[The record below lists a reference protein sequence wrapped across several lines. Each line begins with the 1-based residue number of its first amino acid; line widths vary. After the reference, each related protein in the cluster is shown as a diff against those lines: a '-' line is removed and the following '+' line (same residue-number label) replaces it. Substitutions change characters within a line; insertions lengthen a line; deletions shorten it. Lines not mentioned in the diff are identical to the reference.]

1 MKIRLAFREVGPSGG
16 GWGIYAPSR
25 GHGLLAAND
34 NVVRPLVKDGV
45 AGFGAHHEVVSG
57 RRVEI
62 NLCECPPQKFR
73 LSFESPHSEPIEV
86 QWKGSDCLSSIYRRL
101 LKERP

>member
-1 MKIRLAFREVGPSGG
+1 MKIRLAFREVGPRGG

-25 GHGLLAAND
+25 SHGVLAAND

-62 NLCECPPQKFR
+62 NLCEACTAVGR
-73 LSFESPHSEPIEV
+73 EV
-86 QWKGSDCLSSIYRRL
+86 ADIVTDDRAEGAVV
-101 LKERP
+101 